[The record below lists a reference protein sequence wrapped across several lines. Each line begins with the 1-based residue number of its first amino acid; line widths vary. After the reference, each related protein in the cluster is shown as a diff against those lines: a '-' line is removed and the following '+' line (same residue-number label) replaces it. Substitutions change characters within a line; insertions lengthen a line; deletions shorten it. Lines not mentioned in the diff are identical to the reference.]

1 IQDWVRFSRDVHGAD
16 AVLIYDNGSTSYSLA
31 DLAGALGALD
41 GIAVARVVSWPYKFG
56 PQGFDAKRFWDSDYG
71 QHGVWEH
78 GRRR

>member
-1 IQDWVRFSRDVHGAD
+1 
-16 AVLIYDNGSTSYSLA
+16 IYDNGSTSYSLA

-78 GRRR
+78 GRRRFLAAAASVQCS